1 MDETKIY
8 IHVIL
13 ALTPLH
19 LVEEDLVISFFVLKK
34 NNVWLHLKAN
44 IDIWIF
50 RLLTVVLKQ
59 FVCPA
64 EFYSCQG
71 GNTSKTT
78 FWL

>member
-34 NNVWLHLKAN
+34 NNV
-44 IDIWIF
+44 
-50 RLLTVVLKQ
+50 
-59 FVCPA
+59 
-64 EFYSCQG
+64 
-71 GNTSKTT
+71 
-78 FWL
+78 